1 MRKYLL
7 TALIFLVSL
16 LSSAQGRRNNL
27 DQIGDCEGAINIFKS
42 GDYTLQFPGN
52 GGLFDEFSAYP
63 SLSDLSKSNVIW
75 LTYIADYSGTLTL
88 STEIDQNYIQ
98 MVVFEEG
105 AGDICQ
111 ELALGSAEIKRLI
124 NSKAE
129 KKIGLTEESSAG
141 YLYPMEVSAGT
152 KISIALTTADKVRAF
167 VKMNFQFKPKGSHA
181 YSNESKVVDSRNDE
195 FGPTLAIRVRDIVT
209 KETITSNFLVIG
221 LKELKAFYR
230 GSDFL
235 FNVNHNGKIDIQCD
249 AEGYFFVDTSLT
261 VQADVSREITI
272 YLEPVAKGKSLQIEE
287 IEFKQ
292 GTSDF
297 MPGSETKLRRL
308 KDFMA
313 LNADLSIEIQGHVNS
328 VGEENGFTAQKL
340 SESRAKK
347 VMQYLVDNGI
357 AKERMISVGYGNTR
371 PVYPTPKFAA
381 EEQANR
387 RVEILIR

>member
-1 MRKYLL
+1 MEKLLL
-7 TALIFLVSL
+7 TALIVCLSL
-16 LSSAQGRRNNL
+16 LASAQGKRNNL
-27 DQIGDCEGAINIFKS
+27 EQIGDCEGAVNIFKS

-52 GGLFDEFSAYP
+52 GGLFDEFEAYP
-63 SLSDLSKSNVIW
+63 SLSDVSKGNVIW
-75 LTYIADYSGTLTL
+75 LTFIADYTGTLTI
-88 STEIDQNYIQ
+88 TNEIDQNYIQ

-111 ELALGSAEIKRLI
+111 ELAMGTAEIKRLI
-124 NSKAE
+124 SAKSE
-129 KKIGLTEESSAG
+129 KKIGLTEEISNGS
-141 YLYPMEVSAGT
+141 LYPLEVTAGT
-152 KISIALTTADKVRAF
+152 KISIALTTVEKVRAF

-181 YSNESKVVDSRNDE
+181 YSNETKVVDARNDE
-195 FGPTLAIRVRDIVT
+195 FSPTLKIHIRDINT
-209 KETITSNFLVIG
+209 KEEITSNFLVVG

-235 FNVNHNGKIDIQCD
+235 FNVNHSGKIDVQCD
-249 AEGYFFVDTSLT
+249 AEGYFFIDTSFN
-261 VQADVSREITI
+261 VQANTTREITI
-272 YLEPVAKGKSLQIEE
+272 YLEAVSKGKSLQIEE

-313 LNADLSIEIQGHVNS
+313 LNADVQIEIQGHVHA
-328 VGEENGFTAQKL
+328 VGEDNGFTAQKL

-357 AKERMISVGYGNTR
+357 AKERMTAVGYGNTR
-371 PVYPTPKFAA
+371 PVYANPKLAS

>member
-1 MRKYLL
+1 MGKQLL
-7 TALIFLVSL
+7 TALFFFLTL
-16 LSSAQGRRNNL
+16 LASAQGKRNNL
-27 DQIGDCEGAINIFKS
+27 EQIGDCEGAVNIFKS

-63 SLSDLSKSNVIW
+63 TLSELSKSNVIW
-75 LTYIADYSGTLTL
+75 LTFIADYTGTLTM
-88 STEIDQNYIQ
+88 STEIDQSYIQ

-111 ELALGSAEIKRLI
+111 ELAMGTAEIKRLI
-124 NSKAE
+124 TTKSE
-129 KKIGLTEESSAG
+129 KKIGLNVESSAG
-141 YLYPMEVSAGT
+141 TLYPLEVAAGT
-152 KISIALTTADKVRAF
+152 KISIALTTSEKVRAF

-181 YSNESKVVDSRNDE
+181 YSNESKVVDARSDE
-195 FGPTLAIRVRDIVT
+195 FGPTLTIQIRDVQT
-209 KETITSNFLVIG
+209 KEVITSNFLVIG

-235 FNVNHNGKIDIQCD
+235 FNVTHSGKIDIQCD
-249 AEGYFFVDTSLT
+249 AEGYFFIDTSFS
-261 VQADVSREITI
+261 VQANVAREITI

-292 GTSDF
+292 GTSEF
-297 MPGSETKLRRL
+297 IPGSETKLRRL

-313 LNADLSIEIQGHVNS
+313 LNADLQIEIQGHVNAG
-328 VGEENGFTAQKL
+328 GEENGFTAQKL

-357 AKERMISVGYGNTR
+357 AKERMTAVGYGNTR
-371 PVYPTPKFAA
+371 PVYENPKFAA

>member
-1 MRKYLL
+1 MGKYLL
-7 TALIFLVSL
+7 IALVFLVPL
-16 LSSAQGRRNNL
+16 VSSAQGKRNNL

-75 LTYIADYSGTLTL
+75 LTFIADYNGTLTL
-88 STEIDQNYIQ
+88 TTEIDQNYIQ
-98 MVVFEEG
+98 LVVFEEG

-111 ELALGSAEIKRLI
+111 ELAMGSAEIKRLI
-124 NSKAE
+124 QSKTE
-129 KKIGLTEESSAG
+129 KKIGLTEETSTG
-141 YLYPMEVSAGT
+141 NLYPLEVTAGT
-152 KISIALTTADKVRAF
+152 KISIALTTVDKVRAF
-167 VKMNFQFKPKGSHA
+167 VKMSFHFKPKGSHA
-181 YSNESKVVDSRNDE
+181 FSNEAKEVDARSDE
-195 FGPTLAIRVRDIVT
+195 FGPTLAIHIRDIKT

-235 FNVNHNGKIDIQCD
+235 FNVNHSGKIDIQCD

-261 VQADVSREITI
+261 VQADVPREITI
-272 YLEPVAKGKSLQIEE
+272 YLEAVAKGKSLQIEE

-313 LNADLSIEIQGHVNS
+313 LNADLSIEIQGHVHA

-357 AKERMISVGYGNTR
+357 AKERMIAVGYGNTR
-371 PVYPTPKFAA
+371 PVYPNPKFAA

>member
-1 MRKYLL
+1 MEKYLL
-7 TALIFLVSL
+7 TALIFCLSL
-16 LSSAQGRRNNL
+16 SLSAQGKRSTL
-27 DQIGDCEGAINIFKS
+27 DQIGDCEGAVNIFKS

-52 GGLFDEFSAYP
+52 GGLFDEFGAYP
-63 SLSDLSKSNVIW
+63 SLSELSTNNVIW
-75 LTYIADYSGTLTL
+75 LTFIADYNGTLTM

-98 MVVFEEG
+98 LVVFEEG
-105 AGDICQ
+105 AGDLCQ
-111 ELALGSAEIKRLI
+111 ELAAGSAEIKRLVDL
-124 NSKAE
+124 KTE
-129 KKIGLTEESSAG
+129 KKIGLNDASSTG
-141 YLYPMEVSAGT
+141 FLYPLEVTAGT
-152 KISIALTTADKVRAF
+152 KISIALTTVEKVRAF

-181 YSNESKVVDSRNDE
+181 FSNEAKVVDARNDE
-195 FGPTLAIRVRDIVT
+195 FGPTLAIHIRDIKT
-209 KETITSNFLVIG
+209 KETVTSNFLVIG

-235 FNVNHNGKIDIQCD
+235 FNVNHSGKIDVQCD
-249 AEGYFFVDTSLT
+249 AEGYFFVDTSFT
-261 VQADVSREITI
+261 VQADVPREITI
-272 YLEPVAKGKSLQIEE
+272 YVDPVAKGKSLQIEE

-313 LNADLSIEIQGHVNS
+313 LNADLSIEIQGHVHA

-357 AKERMISVGYGNTR
+357 AKERMIAVGYGNTR
-371 PVYPTPKFAA
+371 PVYPNPKFSS